1 MPANPFQFDINHPTL
16 LLDKQKCIR
25 NIDRFVEKAKKNN
38 VNLRPHFKTH
48 QSHEVASWFKER
60 GVTCCTVSS
69 LKMAQYF
76 SEDGWND
83 ITVAFPLNYLEADL
97 INSLAS
103 KIQLNLLI
111 SVREVLPQLLKKLK
125 NRVGIFIEIDTG
137 YHRTGFDPQDISGV
151 ERVLSEIESSPL
163 TEFRGFLSH
172 AGHTYRCNSK
182 SAVEEIHLEEVRV
195 LNDLKNRYKARCPD
209 LKLSVG
215 DTPSASLVDDF
226 SGVDELRAGNLV
238 FYDLTQAKI
247 GACSLDQIAIAI
259 ACPVVATYPER
270 NEIIIYGGGVHFS
283 KDFITTEG
291 GAISYGAVVLLTNKG
306 WELPP
311 TAMFVKALSQEHGT
325 IHSDKESIRNLKPGD
340 LLGVLPVHSCLM
352 ADAMGSYLTLK
363 GGRVSRL
370 SES

>member
-1 MPANPFQFDINHPTL
+1 MPPNPFKFEINHPTL

-25 NIDRFVEKAKKNN
+25 NIDRVVGKAKKSN

-48 QSHEVASWFKER
+48 QSLEVAGWFKER

-76 SEDGWND
+76 SEGGWND

-103 KIQLNLLI
+103 TIQLNLLI
-111 SVREVLPQLLKKLK
+111 SVYEVLPQLLKKLK
-125 NRVGIFIEIDTG
+125 NRVGIFIDIDTG
-137 YHRTGFDPQDISGV
+137 YHRTGFDPQDNSGLEKV
-151 ERVLSEIESSPL
+151 FREIESSPL
-163 TEFRGFLSH
+163 TEFKGFLSH
-172 AGHTYRCNSK
+172 AGHTYKCNSK
-182 SAVEEIHLEEVRV
+182 SAVEEIYLEEVRL
-195 LNDLKNRYKARCPD
+195 LNGLKNRYKTKYPD

-215 DTPSASLVDDF
+215 DTPSASWVDDF

-247 GACSLDQIAIAI
+247 GACSVDQIAIAI

-270 NEIIIYGGGVHFS
+270 DEVIIYGGGVHFS
-283 KDFITTEG
+283 KDFIINEDG
-291 GAISYGAVVLLTNKG
+291 IVSYGKVVLLTENG
-306 WELPP
+306 WVLPP

-325 IHSDKESIRNLKPGD
+325 VHADKESIHKLKPGD

-352 ADAMGSYLTLK
+352 ADAMGCYVTLS
-363 GGRVSRL
+363 GERVSRL